1 LQVISVSSQTHFQ
14 DGAYSVVGLLT
25 LRHCTKEELKK
36 APLKT
41 PKKMMIRI
49 VKAMI
54 KASKSDEYSK
64 PILKPNL
71 QPSKNE
77 KEYEGTASGS
87 RISHPKICF

>member
-1 LQVISVSSQTHFQ
+1 LYSSQTHFQ

-54 KASKSDEYSK
+54 KASESDD
-64 PILKPNL
+64 
-71 QPSKNE
+71 Q
-77 KEYEGTASGS
+77 TD
-87 RISHPKICF
+87 PKTQSPTIKKRKGI